1 MNAEEEPIDLKLYMF
16 SPELLNYIWV
26 PLGIDL
32 TKLRKF
38 KELVK
43 PLSNPTNS
51 SSLLIPHSF
60 FLSTLLYTINLSSIE
75 VNTALTNFFKT
86 GICAAKSQR

>member
-43 PLSNPTNS
+43 AFVQP
-51 SSLLIPHSF
+51 
-60 FLSTLLYTINLSSIE
+60 
-75 VNTALTNFFKT
+75 
-86 GICAAKSQR
+86 CQQ